1 MDGVDVQY
9 LCALDKKTGTTIWR
23 TDRNTEFDDLGADGK
38 PVDNGDYRKS
48 YTTPLLIQPDGKPQ
62 IVSSSSKATVAY
74 DPDSGRELWR
84 TTYKGFSNAS
94 LPAWINGTLAIN
106 TGHGKANLQAFSI
119 TSTTSGDLTGKLLWE
134 QAKNIPTRSSPVV
147 AADLI
152 FLVSDPGLISAVDSK
167 DGTLL
172 FSERTSGNTSASP
185 LAADG
190 KLFFCSERG
199 DTTVVIPG
207 RSFQKAAVNQLD
219 SGIMASPVAVGRSLF
234 IRTKTHLYCL
244 ENPQ

>member
-9 LCALDKKTGTTIWR
+9 LCALDKKTGATIWR

-48 YTTPLLIQPDGKPQ
+48 YTTPLL
-62 IVSSSSKATVAY
+62 
-74 DPDSGRELWR
+74 GRELWR

-94 LPAWINGTLAIN
+94 LPAWIDGTLAIN

-119 TSTTSGDLTGKLLWE
+119 SGSTSGDLTGKLLWE
-134 QAKNIPTRSSPVV
+134 QTKNIPTRSSPVV
-147 AADLI
+147 AAGLI
-152 FLVSDPGLISAVDSK
+152 FLVSDPGLISAVDPK
-167 DGTLL
+167 DGNLL

-199 DTTVVIPG
+199 ATTVVIPG

-219 SGIMASPVAVGRSLF
+219 SGIMASPAAVGRSLF